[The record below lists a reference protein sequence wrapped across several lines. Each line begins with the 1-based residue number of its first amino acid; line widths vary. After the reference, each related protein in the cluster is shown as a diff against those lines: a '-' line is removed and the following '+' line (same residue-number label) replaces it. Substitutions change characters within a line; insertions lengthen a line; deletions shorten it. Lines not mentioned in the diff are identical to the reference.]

1 MPYESP
7 ATPPPIASKTLFVA
21 VRNAVMHGAR
31 CIATACSN
39 TMAKRIAAAL
49 NTHQPNRR
57 GV

>member
-1 MPYESP
+1 MPHELP
-7 ATPPPIASKTLFVA
+7 TTPLPIASKTLFVA

-31 CIATACSN
+31 CIATAYSN

-49 NTHQPNRR
+49 NNHQPNRR